1 MRNDILI
8 RNAKSDDYERVEAI
22 MKQVQRL
29 HVDWRPDIYKQGG
42 TVLPPGVFE
51 EAVGEQTFFVAEY
64 KGRVAGI
71 LFIMYRHIENDN
83 QVTRDVIFVDSMA
96 VDEADRG
103 KGIGHAFFDFLKELK
118 EQKGYDGIEL
128 QVNAKNKAA
137 YQMYVKYGFTEKSV
151 NMELLTPSG
160 A

>member
-51 EAVGEQTFFVAEY
+51 EAVGEQTFFVAE
-64 KGRVAGI
+64 
-71 LFIMYRHIENDN
+71 
-83 QVTRDVIFVDSMA
+83 
-96 VDEADRG
+96 
-103 KGIGHAFFDFLKELK
+103 
-118 EQKGYDGIEL
+118 
-128 QVNAKNKAA
+128 
-137 YQMYVKYGFTEKSV
+137 
-151 NMELLTPSG
+151 
-160 A
+160 

>member
-1 MRNDILI
+1 
-8 RNAKSDDYERVEAI
+8 
-22 MKQVQRL
+22 
-29 HVDWRPDIYKQGG
+29 
-42 TVLPPGVFE
+42 
-51 EAVGEQTFFVAEY
+51 
-64 KGRVAGI
+64 
-71 LFIMYRHIENDN
+71 MYRHIENDN

>member
-1 MRNDILI
+1 M
-8 RNAKSDDYERVEAI
+8 
-22 MKQVQRL
+22 
-29 HVDWRPDIYKQGG
+29 
-42 TVLPPGVFE
+42 
-51 EAVGEQTFFVAEY
+51 
-64 KGRVAGI
+64 
-71 LFIMYRHIENDN
+71 
-83 QVTRDVIFVDSMA
+83 
-96 VDEADRG
+96 
-103 KGIGHAFFDFLKELK
+103 KELK